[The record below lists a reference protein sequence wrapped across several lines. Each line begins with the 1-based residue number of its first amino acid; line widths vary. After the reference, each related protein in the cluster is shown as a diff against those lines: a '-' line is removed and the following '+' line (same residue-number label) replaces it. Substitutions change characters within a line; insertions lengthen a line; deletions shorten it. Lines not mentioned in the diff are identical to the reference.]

1 MISIQRLN
9 MDNSFFVE
17 INGWKL
23 LIDPWL
29 EGAEVDF
36 FPWFNKQWH
45 RTTPMPY
52 EELPAYDTVLITQK
66 YPDHYHEKTLKKLDP
81 HQVIAPKSLEH
92 RLKKLLPK
100 ATLFL
105 LDSKNNETNIHNVNI
120 HFLPTKRKIDPIY
133 DAFLLDDGKE
143 SIFIATHGFQT
154 TNKDLQLLKNTAPCQ
169 LLITPFNR
177 YELPFFLGG
186 IVSPGMQGVQHLC
199 DVLNPKKVIA
209 THDED
214 KHAKGLVSRFAKI
227 TRASS
232 TATLL
237 EVPWLKKRYQE
248 INHYQRIQIS

>member
-1 MISIQRLN
+1 

-29 EGAEVDF
+29 EGTEVDF

-45 RTTPMPY
+45 RTAPLAY
-52 EELPAYDTVLITQK
+52 EELPAYETVLITQK
-66 YPDHYHEKTLKKLDP
+66 YADHYHEKTLKKLDP
-81 HQVIAPKSLEH
+81 KQVIAPRSLENK
-92 RLKKLLPK
+92 LKKLLPK

-105 LDSKNNETNIHNVNI
+105 LDSKNNEINIHDVTI
-120 HFLPTKRKIDPIY
+120 HFLPSKRKIDPIY

-154 TNKDLQLLKNTAPCQ
+154 NERHLQLLKNIAPCQ
-169 LLITPFNR
+169 LLIAPFNR

-186 IVSPGMQGVQHLC
+186 IVSPGMQGVEHLC
-199 DVLNPKKVIA
+199 GVLNPKKVIA

-214 KHAKGLVSRFAKI
+214 KHAKGLVSKLAKI

-232 TATLL
+232 TTTLL

-248 INHYQRIQIS
+248 INHYQLIQIS